1 MPEINIDWDALNKTA
16 EQVHDAQY
24 ASARRWFMPPFV
36 AAIYAGLEAGIV
48 WGAYFIWQSLVQIV
62 LAGGTYFATTILGV
76 ITKARTENARD
87 FNEVIAAA
95 LSELLG
101 YEINPDQFSTGQGPQ
116 GMNQRVESIGRAL
129 HDMLRN
135 EFVQGGEITPEQGKA
150 NAEKFSGFAINF
162 ATGSAFV
169 SILTEA
175 VSIGFLKQF
184 RELGVETA
192 QALGLGRLQRLAMQ
206 PLIRNAIQQPYD
218 AYYRK
223 ILRPDRLSEAQAVR
237 AFRAGNM
244 SEDALRDQLASKG
257 YRDQDIDILID
268 QLSQK
273 VTATEFQKLIR
284 YNAVSEQDAIDRLTN
299 QGMDN
304 DDAKLLL
311 KTVDAG
317 RADSQLSAIL
327 GDLET
332 ARLEGFLSQDEFTS
346 DVQDLPIGPEEQS
359 LYLKKIGLQLER
371 PRKKLT
377 LAQVKAG
384 VIAGI
389 VDFDYLDTFLKNEG
403 YSDQDNL
410 ILTYEVIQ
418 ALATAEEKAA
428 AKAKKAAALQAKG
441 QPVPAPL
448 TTP

>member
-1 MPEINIDWDALNKTA
+1 MADIRIDWDAITKTA
-16 EQVHDAQY
+16 DQVHDAQY
-24 ASARRWFMPPFV
+24 AAAIKWGTPPFIARIV
-36 AAIYAGLEAGIV
+36 AAFDAGIV
-48 WGAYFIWQSLVQIV
+48 YGAYFIWQAIIQIV
-62 LAGGTYFATTILGV
+62 VTAGAWFASAILQQ
-76 ITKARTENARD
+76 ITKVRTENPEQ
-87 FNEVIAAA
+87 FNQVIAAS
-95 LSELLG
+95 LGELLG
-101 YEINPDQFSTGQGPQ
+101 YEISPDQFSAGRGPQ

-129 HDMLRN
+129 HDMLRS
-135 EFVQGGEITPEQGKA
+135 EFIQGGEITPEQGKA

-162 ATGSAFV
+162 ATGSAFI

-175 VSIGFLKQF
+175 VSVGVIKEF

-237 AFRAGNM
+237 AFRAGNIT
-244 SEDALRDQLASKG
+244 EDALRDQLASKG

-332 ARLEGFLSQDEFTS
+332 ARLEGFLTQEEFVA
-346 DVQDLPIGPEEQS
+346 DLQDLPLGPEEQS
-359 LYLKKIGLQLER
+359 MYLKKVGLQLER
-371 PRKKLT
+371 PRKKIT
-377 LAQVKAG
+377 FAQLKAG
-384 VIAGI
+384 IIAGI
-389 VDFDYLDTFLKNEG
+389 VDFDYLDNWLRNEG
-403 YSDQDNL
+403 YSEEDNT
-410 ILTYEVIQ
+410 ILTYEVIL
-418 ALATAEEKAA
+418 ALQTAEEKAA
-428 AKAKKAAALQAKG
+428 AKAKKVAALQSKG
-441 QPVPAPL
+441 QTVPAPL